1 MRCPTRGCVV
11 TEFDAKA
18 FLANLTSRP
27 GVYQMYDQHG
37 QLLYVGKAKNLKN
50 RVTSYFRASGL
61 TAKTMALVNRIQ
73 NIELTVTTT
82 EVDALLLEHN
92 LIKEHQPPYNISL
105 KDDKS
110 YPYIYLSSQDR
121 WPRLSLHRGPKRRKG
136 EYFGPYPSAGAV
148 RSTLHLLQ
156 KVLKVRQCQDSYF
169 RNRSRPCL
177 QYQIGRCS
185 GPCVGLVSDED
196 YREQV
201 DKTVLF
207 LKGKSQELM
216 SRLADEMESASADLR
231 FEEAA
236 ERRDQLMQLQKVQ
249 SVQGI
254 EGARGDLDIL
264 AAVSSG
270 GAACVQVLFI
280 REARVLGSRTYYPP
294 TRLDEDPN
302 AVLEAFLPQFY
313 LSGKQVIPHEIIL
326 NDLPEGADTLEQAL
340 SIRAGRK
347 VEVRARV
354 REARARWLQMAQQTA
369 ETNLS
374 AHLSGKQTM
383 AGRLES
389 LRRELD
395 LDSPPDRMECF
406 DISHS
411 SGEATVASCVV
422 FDSAGPRKADYR
434 KFNIDGIQPGDDYAA
449 MQQALERRYKR
460 LAAGEGKLPDVV
472 FIDGGKGQVSQAMG
486 VLEDFGID
494 SVRVLGVAKGTTR
507 KAGFETLIDGESG
520 EESVLRGD
528 NPALHLIQQIRDE
541 AHRFAITGHRARRG
555 KARRSSALEGIPGV
569 GSKRRR
575 ELLRHFGSAAGV
587 AGASTEELCKVEGI
601 SSTLAQTIYDH
612 LHSVND

>member
-1 MRCPTRGCVV
+1 MTA
-11 TEFDAKA
+11 FDSKA
-18 FLANLTSRP
+18 YLSTLTSRP
-27 GVYQMYDQHG
+27 GVYQMYDADG
-37 QLLYVGKAKNLKN
+37 ELLYVGKAKNLKN

-61 TAKTMALVNRIQ
+61 TAKTMALVNRISDIQ
-73 NIELTVTTT
+73 VTVTTT

-92 LIKEHQPPYNISL
+92 LIKAHLPPYNISL

-121 WPRLSLHRGPKRRKG
+121 WPRLGLHRGPKRRKG

-185 GPCVGLVSDED
+185 GPCVGMVSDDD
-196 YREQV
+196 YAEQV

-216 SRLADEMESASADLR
+216 NRLADEMESASSDLR

-254 EGARGDLDIL
+254 EGVRGNLDIL
-264 AAVSSG
+264 AAVVSG

-294 TRLDEDPN
+294 TRLDEDAA
-302 AVLEAFLPQFY
+302 AVLEAFLPLFY
-313 LSGKQVIPHEIIL
+313 LSGKQVIPNEIIV
-326 NDLPEGADTLEQAL
+326 NQLPEGAGAL
-340 SIRAGRK
+340 SEALTFRAGRR
-347 VEVRARV
+347 VEVRAKV
-354 REARARWLQMAQQTA
+354 REARGRWLEMAQQTA

-395 LDSPPDRMECF
+395 LDDPPSRMECF

-422 FDSAGPRKADYR
+422 FDNTGPLKADYR
-434 KFNIDGIQPGDDYAA
+434 KFNIEGIQPGDDYAA

-460 LAAGEGKLPDVV
+460 LAAGEGRLPDIL
-472 FIDGGKGQVSQAMG
+472 FIDGGKGQVAQARG
-486 VLEDFGID
+486 VLDAYGIE

-507 KAGFETLIDGESG
+507 KAGFETLVDGDSG

-541 AHRFAITGHRARRG
+541 AHRFAIAGHRARRG
-555 KARRSSALEGIPGV
+555 KARRTSTLEGIPGV
-569 GSKRRR
+569 GAKRRR
-575 ELLRHFGSAAGV
+575 ELLRHFGSASEV
-587 AGASTEELCKVEGI
+587 SGARVEELRKVDGI
-601 SSTLAQTIYDH
+601 SSTLAQTIYDY
-612 LHSVND
+612 LHSVDD

>member
-1 MRCPTRGCVV
+1 MTV
-11 TEFDAKA
+11 FDAENYLKS
-18 FLANLTSRP
+18 LTTRP
-27 GVYQMYDQHG
+27 GVYQMYGKEGD
-37 QLLYVGKAKNLKN
+37 LLYVGKAKNLKN

-73 NIELTVTTT
+73 DIQVTVTST

-92 LIKEHQPPYNISL
+92 LIKEHRPPYNISL

-110 YPYIYLSSQDR
+110 YPYIYLSSHDR
-121 WPRLSLHRGPKRRKG
+121 WPRLALHRGPKRRKG
-136 EYFGPYPSAGAV
+136 EYFGPYPSAGVV

-185 GPCVGLVSDED
+185 GPCVGLVSDEN
-196 YREQV
+196 YAEQV
-201 DKTVLF
+201 EKTELF

-216 SRLADEMESASADLR
+216 GRLADEMESASTDLR

-254 EGARGDLDIL
+254 EGVRGNLDVL
-264 AAVSSG
+264 AVAVAG
-270 GAACVQVLFI
+270 GSACVQVLFI

-294 TRLDEDPN
+294 TRLDEDVN
-302 AVLEAFLPQFY
+302 AVLEAFMPLFY
-313 LSGKQVIPHEIIL
+313 LSGKQVIPHEIIVT
-326 NDLPEGADTLEQAL
+326 DLPEGAESLAEAL
-340 SIRAGRK
+340 SIRAERK
-347 VEVRARV
+347 VEIRSKV
-354 REARARWLQMAQQTA
+354 REARARWLEMAQQTA
-369 ETNLS
+369 DTNLT

-395 LDSPPDRMECF
+395 LDTPPSRMECF

-422 FDSAGPRKADYR
+422 FDNSGPRKADYR
-434 KFNIDGIQPGDDYAA
+434 KFNVEGIQPGDDYAA

-460 LAAGEGKLPDVV
+460 LAAGEGSLPDVL
-472 FIDGGKGQVSQAMG
+472 FIDGGKGQVSQAMS
-486 VLEDFGID
+486 VLGNYGIEN
-494 SVRVLGVAKGTTR
+494 VRVLGVAKGTTR
-507 KAGFETLIDGESG
+507 KAGFETLVDGETG
-520 EESVLRGD
+520 KESVLRGD

-541 AHRFAITGHRARRG
+541 AHRFAITGHRARRA
-555 KARRSSALEGIPGV
+555 KARKTSTLEGIPGV
-569 GSKRRR
+569 GAKRRR
-575 ELLRHFGSAAGV
+575 ELLRHFGSASGV
-587 AGASTEELCKVEGI
+587 SGARVEELVKIEGI
-601 SSTLAQTIYDH
+601 SSSLAQTIYDH
-612 LHSVND
+612 LHSIND

>member
-1 MRCPTRGCVV
+1 MTA
-11 TEFDAKA
+11 FDSKA
-18 FLANLTSRP
+18 YLSTLTSRP
-27 GVYQMYDQHG
+27 GVYQMYDADG
-37 QLLYVGKAKNLKN
+37 ELLYVGKAKNLKN

-61 TAKTMALVNRIQ
+61 TAKTMALVNRISDIQ
-73 NIELTVTTT
+73 VTVTTT

-92 LIKEHQPPYNISL
+92 LIKAHLPPYNISL

-121 WPRLSLHRGPKRRKG
+121 WPRLGLHRGPKRRKG

-185 GPCVGLVSDED
+185 GPCVGMVSDDD
-196 YREQV
+196 YAEQV

-216 SRLADEMESASADLR
+216 NRLADEMESASSDLR

-254 EGARGDLDIL
+254 EGVRGNLDIL
-264 AAVSSG
+264 AAVVSG

-294 TRLDEDPN
+294 TRLDEDAA
-302 AVLEAFLPQFY
+302 AVLEAFLPLFY
-313 LSGKQVIPHEIIL
+313 LSGKQVIPHEIIV
-326 NDLPEGADTLEQAL
+326 NQLPEGAGAL
-340 SIRAGRK
+340 SEALTFRAGRR
-347 VEVRARV
+347 VEVRAKV
-354 REARARWLQMAQQTA
+354 REARGRWLEMAQQTA

-395 LDSPPDRMECF
+395 LDDPPSRMECF

-422 FDSAGPRKADYR
+422 FDNTGPLKADYR
-434 KFNIDGIQPGDDYAA
+434 KFNIEGIQPGDDYAA

-460 LAAGEGKLPDVV
+460 LAAGEGRLPDIL
-472 FIDGGKGQVSQAMG
+472 FIDGGKGQVAQARG
-486 VLEDFGID
+486 VLDAYGIE

-507 KAGFETLIDGESG
+507 KAGFETLVDGDSG

-541 AHRFAITGHRARRG
+541 AHRFAIAGHRARRG
-555 KARRSSALEGIPGV
+555 KARRTSTLEGIPGV
-569 GSKRRR
+569 GAKRRR
-575 ELLRHFGSAAGV
+575 ELLRHFGSASEV
-587 AGASTEELCKVEGI
+587 SGARVEELRKVDGI
-601 SSTLAQTIYDH
+601 SSTLAQTIYDY
-612 LHSVND
+612 LHSVDD

>member
-1 MRCPTRGCVV
+1 MPD
-11 TEFDAKA
+11 FDAKA
-18 FLANLTSRP
+18 FLNTLTSRP
-27 GVYQMYDQHG
+27 GVYQMYDDQG
-37 QLLYVGKAKNLKN
+37 ELLYVGKAKNLKN

-61 TAKTMALVNRIQ
+61 TAKTMALVARIGDIQ
-73 NIELTVTTT
+73 VTVTST

-92 LIKEHQPPYNISL
+92 LIKEHQPPYNINL

-121 WPRLSLHRGPKRRKG
+121 WPRLALHRGPKRRKG
-136 EYFGPYPSAGAV
+136 DYFGPYPSAGAV

-196 YREQV
+196 YGEQV
-201 DKTVLF
+201 EKTVLF

-216 SRLADEMESASADLR
+216 GRLADEMESASEDLR

-249 SVQGI
+249 SVQGV
-254 EGARGDLDIL
+254 EGVRGNLDIL
-264 AAVSSG
+264 AAVVAG

-280 REARVLGSRTYYPP
+280 REARILGSRTYYPP
-294 TRLDEDPN
+294 TRLDED
-302 AVLEAFLPQFY
+302 AAGVLEAFLPLFY
-313 LSGKQVIPHEIIL
+313 LSGKQDIPHEIVV
-326 NDLPEGADTLEQAL
+326 NELPSGSETLAEAL
-340 SIRAGRK
+340 TFRAGRR

-354 REARARWLQMAQQTA
+354 RDARSRWLEMAQQTA
-369 ETNLS
+369 ETNLG
-374 AHLSGKQTM
+374 AHLSGKKTM

-395 LDSPPDRMECF
+395 LEVPPSRMECF

-422 FDSAGPRKADYR
+422 FDATGPVKADYR

-460 LAAGEGKLPDVV
+460 LASGEGRLPDVL
-472 FIDGGKGQVSQAMG
+472 FIDGGKGQVTQAMS
-486 VLEDFGID
+486 VLAQYGIE

-507 KAGFETLIDGESG
+507 KAGFETLVDGETFQ
-520 EESVLRGD
+520 ESVLRGD
-528 NPALHLIQQIRDE
+528 SPALHLIQQIRDE

-555 KARRSSALEGIPGV
+555 KARRTSTLEGIPGV
-569 GSKRRR
+569 GAKRRR

-587 AGASTEELCKVEGI
+587 SGARVEELRKVEGI

>member
-1 MRCPTRGCVV
+1 V
-11 TEFDAKA
+11 TAFDSKA
-18 FLANLTSRP
+18 YLSTLTSRP
-27 GVYQMYDQHG
+27 GVYQMYDADG
-37 QLLYVGKAKNLKN
+37 ELLYVGKAKNLKN

-61 TAKTMALVNRIQ
+61 TAKTMALVNRISDIQ
-73 NIELTVTTT
+73 VTVTTT

-92 LIKEHQPPYNISL
+92 LIKAHLPPYNISL

-121 WPRLSLHRGPKRRKG
+121 WPRLGLHRGPKRRKG

-185 GPCVGLVSDED
+185 GPCVGMVSDDD
-196 YREQV
+196 YAEQV

-216 SRLADEMESASADLR
+216 NRLADEMESASSDLR

-254 EGARGDLDIL
+254 EGVRGNLDIL
-264 AAVSSG
+264 AAVVSG

-294 TRLDEDPN
+294 TRLDEDAA
-302 AVLEAFLPQFY
+302 AVLEAFLPLFY
-313 LSGKQVIPHEIIL
+313 LSGKQVIPHEIIV
-326 NDLPEGADTLEQAL
+326 NQLPEGAGAL
-340 SIRAGRK
+340 SEALTFRAGRR
-347 VEVRARV
+347 VEVRAKV
-354 REARARWLQMAQQTA
+354 REARGRWLEMAQQTA

-395 LDSPPDRMECF
+395 LDDPPSRMECF

-422 FDSAGPRKADYR
+422 FDNTGPLKADYR
-434 KFNIDGIQPGDDYAA
+434 KFNIEGIQPGDDYAA

-460 LAAGEGKLPDVV
+460 LAAGEGRLPDIL
-472 FIDGGKGQVSQAMG
+472 FIDGGKGQVAQARG
-486 VLEDFGID
+486 VLDAYGIE

-507 KAGFETLIDGESG
+507 KAGFETLVDGDSG

-541 AHRFAITGHRARRG
+541 AHRFAIAGHRARRG
-555 KARRSSALEGIPGV
+555 KARRTSTLEGIPGV
-569 GSKRRR
+569 GAKRRR
-575 ELLRHFGSAAGV
+575 ELLRHFGSASEV
-587 AGASTEELCKVEGI
+587 SGARVEELRKVDGI
-601 SSTLAQTIYDH
+601 SSTLAQTIYDY
-612 LHSVND
+612 LHSVDD

>member
-1 MRCPTRGCVV
+1 MTA
-11 TEFDAKA
+11 FDSKA
-18 FLANLTSRP
+18 YLSTLTSRP
-27 GVYQMYDQHG
+27 GVYQMYDADG
-37 QLLYVGKAKNLKN
+37 ELLYVGKAKNLKN

-61 TAKTMALVNRIQ
+61 TAKTMALVNRISDIQ
-73 NIELTVTTT
+73 VTVTTT

-92 LIKEHQPPYNISL
+92 LIKAHLPPYNISL

-121 WPRLSLHRGPKRRKG
+121 WPRLGLHRGPKRRKG

-185 GPCVGLVSDED
+185 GPCVGMVSDED
-196 YREQV
+196 YAEQV

-216 SRLADEMESASADLR
+216 SRLADEMESASSDLR

-254 EGARGDLDIL
+254 EGVRGNLDIL
-264 AAVSSG
+264 AAVVAG

-294 TRLDEDPN
+294 TRLDEDAA
-302 AVLEAFLPQFY
+302 AVLEAFLPLFY
-313 LSGKQVIPHEIIL
+313 LSGKQVIPNEIIV
-326 NDLPEGADTLEQAL
+326 NQLPEGAGAL
-340 SIRAGRK
+340 SEALTFRAGRR
-347 VEVRARV
+347 VEVRAKV
-354 REARARWLQMAQQTA
+354 REARGRWLEMAQQTA

-395 LDSPPDRMECF
+395 LDDPPSRMECF

-422 FDSAGPRKADYR
+422 FDNTGPLKADYR
-434 KFNIDGIQPGDDYAA
+434 KFNIEGIQPGDDYAA

-460 LAAGEGKLPDVV
+460 LAAGEGRLPDIL
-472 FIDGGKGQVSQAMG
+472 FIDGGKGQVAQARG
-486 VLEDFGID
+486 VLDAYGIE

-507 KAGFETLIDGESG
+507 KAGFETLVDGDSG

-541 AHRFAITGHRARRG
+541 AHRFAIAGHRARRG
-555 KARRSSALEGIPGV
+555 KARRTSTLEGIPGV
-569 GSKRRR
+569 GAKRRR
-575 ELLRHFGSAAGV
+575 ELLRHFGSASEV
-587 AGASTEELCKVEGI
+587 SGARVEELRKVDGI
-601 SSTLAQTIYDH
+601 SSTLAQTIYDY
-612 LHSVND
+612 LHSVDD

>member
-1 MRCPTRGCVV
+1 LS
-11 TEFDAKA
+11 EFDAKA
-18 FLANLTSRP
+18 FLATLTSRP
-27 GVYQMYDQHG
+27 GVYQMFDQDG

-61 TAKTMALVNRIQ
+61 TAKTMALVNRIRH
-73 NIELTVTTT
+73 IEVTVTTT

-92 LIKEHQPPYNISL
+92 LIKEHRPPYNISL

-121 WPRLSLHRGPKRRKG
+121 WPRLGLHRGPKRRKG

-156 KVLKVRQCQDSYF
+156 KGLKVRQCQDSYF

-196 YREQV
+196 YQEQV
-201 DKTVLF
+201 EKTVLF

-216 SRLADEMESASADLR
+216 SRLADEMEAASADLR
-231 FEEAA
+231 FEDAA

-270 GAACVQVLFI
+270 GSACVQVLFI

-294 TRLDEDPN
+294 TRLDEDPS
-302 AVLEAFLPQFY
+302 AVLEGFLPQFY

-326 NDLPEGADTLEQAL
+326 NVLPDSADLLEQAL
-340 SIRAGRK
+340 TIRAGRK

-369 ETNLS
+369 ETNLT

-395 LDSPPDRMECF
+395 LDNPPARMECF

-422 FDSAGPRKADYR
+422 FDSAGPCKAEYR
-434 KFNIDGIQPGDDYAA
+434 KFNIDGIQGGDDYAA

-460 LAAGEGKLPDVV
+460 LAAGEGKLPDIL

-486 VLEDFGID
+486 VLEEYGID

-507 KAGFETLIDGESG
+507 KAGFETLVDGESG

-555 KARRSSALEGIPGV
+555 KARRSSTLEGIPGV
-569 GSKRRR
+569 GAKRRR
-575 ELLRHFGSAAGV
+575 ELLRHFGSASGV
-587 AGASTEELCKVEGI
+587 AGASTEEICKVEGI

-612 LHSVND
+612 LHSVNE